1 MRSDIEA
8 GDITAEDV
16 LSVLPFNN
24 TVDLVELSGKDI
36 IKVDTNCR
44 CIVFIFICCL
54 LQVLEWNVAGL
65 CPNMSCEP
73 AEFYQM
79 AGIRVELE
87 VAAHNQG
94 ARVAVAELRT
104 DSGSYEPLEDD
115 RIYNV
120 AITSFLTQPGKSPVA
135 ELMKKRTVG
144 PTDFDAL
151 IKHSKNVSPI
161 YSGLEQRIQ
170 IEYS

>member
-1 MRSDIEA
+1 
-8 GDITAEDV
+8 
-16 LSVLPFNN
+16 
-24 TVDLVELSGKDI
+24 
-36 IKVDTNCR
+36 
-44 CIVFIFICCL
+44 
-54 LQVLEWNVAGL
+54 
-65 CPNMSCEP
+65 
-73 AEFYQM
+73 M
-79 AGIRVELE
+79 AGMRVELE
-87 VAAHNQG
+87 VAADNQG

-104 DSGSYEPLEDD
+104 DSGKYQPLEDD

-135 ELMKKRTVG
+135 DLMKKRTVG

>member
-1 MRSDIEA
+1 
-8 GDITAEDV
+8 
-16 LSVLPFNN
+16 
-24 TVDLVELSGKDI
+24 
-36 IKVDTNCR
+36 
-44 CIVFIFICCL
+44 
-54 LQVLEWNVAGL
+54 
-65 CPNMSCEP
+65 
-73 AEFYQM
+73 M
-79 AGIRVELE
+79 AGMRVELE
-87 VAAHNQG
+87 VTPDNQG

-104 DSGSYEPLEDD
+104 ASGEYEPLEDD
-115 RIYNV
+115 RHYNV

-161 YSGLEQRIQ
+161 YSGLEHRIQ

>member
-1 MRSDIEA
+1 MHCVDI
-8 GDITAEDV
+8 
-16 LSVLPFNN
+16 FY
-24 TVDLVELSGKDI
+24 
-36 IKVDTNCR
+36 
-44 CIVFIFICCL
+44 L

-79 AGIRVELE
+79 AGMRVELE
-87 VAAHNQG
+87 VAPDNQG

-104 DSGSYEPLEDD
+104 DSGLYEPLEDD

-135 ELMKKRTVG
+135 DLMKKRTVG

-161 YSGLEQRIQ
+161 YSGLEHRIQ